1 MKNIDDMQ
9 KLGKDHMDATTKSF
23 DSVAKGMQAI
33 ATEIADYS
41 KKSFEDGSAALEKL
55 FAAKSVD
62 KAIEVQSDFVKSSY
76 EDFIVK
82 ATKLSELYTA
92 LARESYKPFESYLAV
107 KVK

>member
-9 KLGKDHMDATTKSF
+9 KFGKDQMDAATKSF
-23 DSVAKGMQAI
+23 DAVTTGMQAI

-55 FAAKSVD
+55 FVAKSID
-62 KAIEVQSDFVKSSY
+62 KAIEVHSDFVKASY
-76 EDFIVK
+76 DDFVTK

-92 LARESYKPFESYLAV
+92 LARESYKPFESYLTV

>member
-1 MKNIDDMQ
+1 
-9 KLGKDHMDATTKSF
+9 MDATTKSF

-33 ATEIADYS
+33 ATEITDYS

-62 KAIEVQSDFVKSSY
+62 KAFEVHSDFVKSSY

-82 ATKLSELYTA
+82 ATKLSELYAA

-107 KVK
+107 KMK